1 MQLIAEVY
9 NELLDI
15 FFLNDL
21 EPLNL
26 QVQGPDGGP
35 AVPLDDA
42 HRYKFSPKNSCYLM
56 HRQEL
61 VLFVG
66 IQLESFVKTFYPLDS
81 VQSGL
86 LVSTGDVVQH
96 LENVLHLSEVGS
108 AEHEGFSVLTSN
120 KPERRDEKLY

>member
-1 MQLIAEVY
+1 MQLIAEVD
-9 NELLDI
+9 NELLDV
-15 FFLNDL
+15 FFLDEL

-108 AEHEGFSVLTSN
+108 AEHESFSVLTSN
-120 KPERRDEKLY
+120 KPERRDEKL

>member
-42 HRYKFSPKNSCYLM
+42 HRYKCFHSKI
-56 HRQEL
+56 H
-61 VLFVG
+61 V
-66 IQLESFVKTFYPLDS
+66 T
-81 VQSGL
+81 
-86 LVSTGDVVQH
+86 
-96 LENVLHLSEVGS
+96 
-108 AEHEGFSVLTSN
+108 
-120 KPERRDEKLY
+120 

>member
-1 MQLIAEVY
+1 MQLIAEVGD
-9 NELLDI
+9 ELLDVL
-15 FFLNDL
+15 FLYEL
-21 EPLNL
+21 QSLNL

-35 AVPLDDA
+35 PVPLNDA

-86 LVSTGDVVQH
+86 LVSGGDVVQH

-120 KPERRDEKLY
+120 KPERRDEKL

>member
-42 HRYKFSPKNSCYLM
+42 HRYKFSLKNSCYLM

-66 IQLESFVKTFYPLDS
+66 IQLESFVKTFYPLQPPLNFYFPD
-81 VQSGL
+81 
-86 LVSTGDVVQH
+86 DYM
-96 LENVLHLSEVGS
+96 GS
-108 AEHEGFSVLTSN
+108 LRKTQAG
-120 KPERRDEKLY
+120 Y

>member
-35 AVPLDDA
+35 PVPLNDTD
-42 HRYKFSPKNSCYLM
+42 RYKFSAKNSCYLM

-61 VLFVG
+61 VLLVSVK
-66 IQLESFVKTFYPLDS
+66 IESFVKMFYPFDS
-81 VQSGL
+81 VQSGFVVGNGY
-86 LVSTGDVVQH
+86 LVQQ
-96 LENVLHLSEVGS
+96 LENVRHLPEVGS

-120 KPERRDEKLY
+120 KPERRDEKL

>member
-1 MQLIAEVY
+1 MQLIAEVGD
-9 NELLDI
+9 ELLDVL
-15 FFLNDL
+15 FLYEL

-35 AVPLDDA
+35 PVPLNDTD
-42 HRYKFSPKNSCYLM
+42 RYKFSAKNSCYLM

-66 IQLESFVKTFYPLDS
+66 VQLESFVKTFYPLDS

-120 KPERRDEKLY
+120 KPERRDEKL

>member
-35 AVPLDDA
+35 PVPLNDTD
-42 HRYKFSPKNSCYLM
+42 RYKFSAKNSCYLM

-61 VLFVG
+61 VLFASV
-66 IQLESFVKTFYPLDS
+66 QLESFIKVFYPFDS

-86 LVSTGDVVQH
+86 LVIRGDVIQH
-96 LENVLHLSEVGS
+96 LENILHLTEVGS

-120 KPERRDEKLY
+120 KPERRDEKL

>member
-42 HRYKFSPKNSCYLM
+42 HRYKFSLKNSCYLM

-61 VLFVG
+61 VLFASV
-66 IQLESFVKTFYPLDS
+66 QLESFVKVFYPFDS

-86 LVSTGDVVQH
+86 LVSGGDVVQH

-108 AEHEGFSVLTSN
+108 AEHESFSVLTSN
-120 KPERRDEKLY
+120 KPERRDEKL

>member
-1 MQLIAEVY
+1 
-9 NELLDI
+9 
-15 FFLNDL
+15 
-21 EPLNL
+21 
-26 QVQGPDGGP
+26 
-35 AVPLDDA
+35 
-42 HRYKFSPKNSCYLM
+42 M

-120 KPERRDEKLY
+120 KPERRDEKLYK

>member
-1 MQLIAEVY
+1 MQLITEVDDK
-9 NELLDI
+9 LLDVL
-15 FFLNDL
+15 FLDDL
-21 EPLNL
+21 EPFDL

-42 HRYKFSPKNSCYLM
+42 HRYKFSLKNSCYLM

-120 KPERRDEKLY
+120 KPERRDEKL

>member
-1 MQLIAEVY
+1 MQLIAEVDDK
-9 NELLDI
+9 LLDVL
-15 FFLNDL
+15 FLDDL
-21 EPLNL
+21 EPFDL

-42 HRYKFSPKNSCYLM
+42 HRYKFSLKNSCYLM

-86 LVSTGDVVQH
+86 LVSGGDVVQH

-120 KPERRDEKLY
+120 KPERRDEKL